1 MADRMIKH
9 GILARSGVQKYSK
22 AECLKDLHLPEP
34 PAWVGDK
41 AMYDVLRPAPVIAS
55 AVKDGKFNSLELTSP
70 HPPESVTR
78 DNARDYFAGWTG
90 ENAEIL
96 YDKESGEA
104 TVFATVVIADAEAA
118 DEYHRGVRQLSQG
131 YKGEFVWRSEGAKD
145 ADYDAIMTRI
155 VDANHM
161 ALVPRGRAGPV
172 ASILDHGGATVKSA
186 KDFVSGVIRYVRRRR
201 AGLVKDYV
209 GEPTVSG
216 PYDDGGFGSG
226 LSSLISTRAAM
237 KEEEVAE
244 KVDEL
249 MKLVADLPG
258 GDEKD
263 LIKKYMSDMK
273 LMKDLKDDE
282 LYDTKGIICSLVEK
296 LDRRGERE
304 AKGMKDEK
312 TKDCASCDG
321 TGKTKDGKDCA
332 SCGGSGHVKDAVRDE
347 PGPVAATS
355 GAPAAAAAP
364 APAAPAAP
372 AAPTPAAGAA
382 PFPTTVPTTTEEWA
396 DALMTF
402 LGAMQSAM
410 KPAAPAAAPAAA
422 AAPGPDG
429 KASPA
434 AAPAKG
440 EEGAKVAG
448 GGAEENKP
456 AATDA
461 KSDPPPESGVPV
473 QKPDG
478 SDKPPKPAGQESQ
491 SDVPAEADTKIKRMA
506 MDSMNAMV
514 DTGGDSGSVSPIEA
528 MFARLKGVPAG
539 KEKDVVLDDA
549 GPGEGQDSEKRRVR
563 RLRLAGLS
571 NRGGK

>member
-1 MADRMIKH
+1 
-9 GILARSGVQKYSK
+9 
-22 AECLKDLHLPEP
+22 
-34 PAWVGDK
+34 
-41 AMYDVLRPAPVIAS
+41 
-55 AVKDGKFNSLELTSP
+55 
-70 HPPESVTR
+70 
-78 DNARDYFAGWTG
+78 
-90 ENAEIL
+90 
-96 YDKESGEA
+96 
-104 TVFATVVIADAEAA
+104 
-118 DEYHRGVRQLSQG
+118 
-131 YKGEFVWRSEGAKD
+131 
-145 ADYDAIMTRI
+145 MTRI

-216 PYDDGGFGSG
+216 PYNDGGFGSG

-364 APAAPAAP
+364 LPLLRQRLLPLRRLLG
-372 AAPTPAAGAA
+372 GA
-382 PFPTTVPTTTEEWA
+382 VP
-396 DALMTF
+396 DH
-402 LGAMQSAM
+402 
-410 KPAAPAAAPAAA
+410 
-422 AAPGPDG
+422 GPDHPRG
-429 KASPA
+429 VGRRADDVPGGDA
-434 AAPAKG
+434 VG
-440 EEGAKVAG
+440 DEAG
-448 GGAEENKP
+448 GPGGR
-456 AATDA
+456 
-461 KSDPPPESGVPV
+461 SG
-473 QKPDG
+473 
-478 SDKPPKPAGQESQ
+478 
-491 SDVPAEADTKIKRMA
+491 
-506 MDSMNAMV
+506 
-514 DTGGDSGSVSPIEA
+514 
-528 MFARLKGVPAG
+528 
-539 KEKDVVLDDA
+539 
-549 GPGEGQDSEKRRVR
+549 
-563 RLRLAGLS
+563 
-571 NRGGK
+571 RGGCPGSRREGGTGRGAREGRGGCEGGRRRRGGE